1 MVELNPEERYQ
12 LRKLQ
17 MDIDKRGLE
26 LQKAQQDLDRFVLEL
41 EHKYGLIG
49 EEKTIDPRT
58 ATIKKS
64 LPSPK
69 SNGKGHTE
77 TLLNALAQEAAD

>member
-1 MVELNPEERYQ
+1 MAELNPEERYQ

-41 EHKYGLIG
+41 EHKCGLIG
-49 EEKTIDPRT
+49 EEKTIDART
-58 ATIKKS
+58 ATIKKP
-64 LPSPK
+64 LPVPS
-69 SNGKGHTE
+69 SNRKGRSE
-77 TLLNALAQEAAD
+77 TLLAALAQEAAD